1 VIPLTDRQREV
12 LVVIEK
18 YISEHGYSPTMQELA
33 DTLGVY
39 LKCAYD
45 HIRALERKGWI
56 TKIDKKPR
64 TIVILK

>member
-1 VIPLTDRQREV
+1 MIPLTDRQKEV
-12 LVVIEK
+12 LEVIRK
-18 YISEHGYSPTMQELA
+18 YIAEHEYSPTYQELA
-33 DTLGVY
+33 DILGMY
-39 LKCAYD
+39 LKAVYD